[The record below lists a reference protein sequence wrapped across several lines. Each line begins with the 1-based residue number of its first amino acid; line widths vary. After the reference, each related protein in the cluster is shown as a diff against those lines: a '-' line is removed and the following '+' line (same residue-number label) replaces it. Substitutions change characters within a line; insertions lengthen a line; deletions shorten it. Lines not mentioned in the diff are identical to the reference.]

1 MKYIHD
7 CLTSFYSCADTYSI
21 YVFSLY
27 YNNKVKCL
35 RLSREIIVSHSSEFF
50 MICFRIFTIYF
61 SYLYQ
66 TIQLLFFIKA
76 TILCQIH
83 FYPLRYVNKFS
94 TILHISIL
102 QITNS
107 SKNLTADIIGLHQY
121 VF

>member
-7 CLTSFYSCADTYSI
+7 SLTSFYSCADT

-83 FYPLRYVNKFS
+83 FYPLRYVNKFI